1 MTARSTLKT
10 VPSALYLTE
19 SDEANALLAREPLAL
34 LIGFALDQQVTVPTA
49 FAGPLKLEERIG
61 GLDAKRIASMD
72 PAELEAAFRE
82 RPAIHRF
89 PGSMARRVQ
98 DLCAVVADEY
108 DGKAERVWTEASD
121 AADLRKRIGALPG
134 FGAMK
139 ITGLGSVLAL
149 RFGVEAAQE
158 LVPDHPCLGAVDS
171 PEALAEYQAAKRAH
185 KAELR
190 ACLGDRVTPD
200 TEGPI
205 ELETLTDGGQRPAD
219 IARGVAGFLSQAR
232 TSLDIAL
239 YDVRFETAAGA
250 LVLAALLAAVQ
261 RGVEVRLLY
270 NVAHP
275 GPIPVPP
282 PPETA
287 PDAIEALPV
296 ATRGIAGIPDLMHH
310 KFVVRDAGA
319 VWTGSTN
326 WTDDSWSRQE
336 NVIVTVDSHDVAY
349 AYALAFGQLWES
361 GRVAHSGKVD
371 PRPEDVGSAQ
381 VRAWFCPEH
390 GEALSHR
397 VAKQIG
403 KARERVRIAS
413 PVLTSG
419 PILATLVEVVNER
432 RCDVAGVVD
441 DTQVDQVFGQ
451 WRTNGVSEWKVPLL
465 QRVIEGASFSGKS
478 SIPWS
483 PTSLHDF
490 MHAKVVVADDTS
502 FVGSF
507 NFSRSGERNAE
518 NVLEIRDA
526 AIADRLA
533 SFVDEVRGRYP
544 RATVPA

>member
-1 MTARSTLKT
+1 
-10 VPSALYLTE
+10 
-19 SDEANALLAREPLAL
+19 
-34 LIGFALDQQVTVPTA
+34 VTTGA
-49 FAGPLKLEERIG
+49 T
-61 GLDAKRIASMD
+61 
-72 PAELEAAFRE
+72 PA
-82 RPAIHRF
+82 
-89 PGSMARRVQ
+89 
-98 DLCAVVADEY
+98 
-108 DGKAERVWTEASD
+108 
-121 AADLRKRIGALPG
+121 
-134 FGAMK
+134 
-139 ITGLGSVLAL
+139 
-149 RFGVEAAQE
+149 
-158 LVPDHPCLGAVDS
+158 
-171 PEALAEYQAAKRAH
+171 
-185 KAELR
+185 
-190 ACLGDRVTPD
+190 
-200 TEGPI
+200 PI

-219 IARGVAGFLSQAR
+219 VARGVAQFLSQAR

-239 YDVRFETAAGA
+239 YDVRFETDAGA

-310 KFVVRDAGA
+310 KFVVRDAEA

-336 NVIVTVDSHDVAY
+336 NVIVTVDSHEIAY

-451 WRTNGVSEWKVPLL
+451 WRTNGVSEWKAPLL
-465 QRVIEGASFSGKS
+465 RRVIEGASFSGKS